1 MYVRPFPNVSDAR
14 WQVSTSGGNEP
25 LWAHSGRELFYRTA
39 DNNLIA
45 VQVVRE
51 PAFSLGTQRRLF
63 SVARYQPDA
72 LSRSYDVTR
81 DDQRFVMIRQEVGE
95 DEGEL
100 ILVLNWL
107 EEVKREV
114 GN

>member
-1 MYVRPFPNVSDAR
+1 MRY
-14 WQVSTSGGNEP
+14 G
-25 LWAHSGRELFYRTA
+25 
-39 DNNLIA
+39 
-45 VQVVRE
+45 
-51 PAFSLGTQRRLF
+51 PAAFHRN
-63 SVARYQPDA
+63 
-72 LSRSYDVTR
+72 YDITR

-114 GN
+114 GNE